1 MTNLDNLFGMAAFS
15 LNAPQKTDFL
25 DAELLNLT
33 RHHYLNC
40 NKYRRMLDGLGF
52 DPEGTLPATNLPFLP
67 VRLFKEYDL
76 YSIDKSNIVK
86 TLTSSGTS
94 GQLVSKIYLSKGT
107 SLSQSKALVKI
118 VSEVIGSRRAPMII
132 LDSPSVLKNRK
143 MFSARGA
150 GILGFSLFGTK
161 RIYALNN
168 DMEIDVEGITAFIEE
183 HQDSKIFMFGFTFI
197 IYQHFIKELQSRKID
212 IDLSNAVMIHGGG
225 WKKLQSQSV
234 STAEFRKLLKDLCGL
249 VDVYD
254 YYGMVEQTG
263 SIYMECEFGHMHAS
277 NFSDIIIRDPKN
289 FAVSPIGERGLIQ
302 TLSVLPKSYPGH
314 SLLTEDEGVL
324 LGVDDCQCG
333 RLGKYFKVFGRIEN
347 AEIRGCSDTYEQ

>member
-1 MTNLDNLFGMAAFS
+1 MTNLDNLFSMAAFS
-15 LNAPQKTDFL
+15 LNAPEKTDFL
-25 DAELLNLT
+25 NAELLNLT

-40 NKYRRMLDGLGF
+40 KKYKRMLDGLGF
-52 DPEGTLPATNLPFLP
+52 DPEGSSPATDLPFLP
-67 VRLFKEYDL
+67 VRLFKEHDL

-86 TLTSSGTS
+86 TMTSSGTS
-94 GQLVSKIYLSKGT
+94 GQAVSKIYLSKET
-107 SLSQSKALVKI
+107 SLNQSKVLVKI
-118 VSEVIGSRRAPMII
+118 VSEVIGSKRAPMII
-132 LDSPSVLKNRK
+132 LDSPSVLKDRK

-150 GILGFSLFGTK
+150 GILGFSFFGTK
-161 RIYALNN
+161 RIYALND
-168 DMEIDVEGITAFIEE
+168 DMELDVEGITAFIEE
-183 HQDSKIFMFGFTFI
+183 HRDSKIFMFGFTFM
-197 IYQHFIKELQSRKID
+197 IYQHFIKELQSRNID
-212 IDLSNAVMIHGGG
+212 VDLSNAVLIHGGG
-225 WKKLQSQSV
+225 WKKLQNQSV

-263 SIYMECEFGHMHAS
+263 SIYMECEIGHMHVS
-277 NFSDIIIRDPKN
+277 NFSDIIIRNPKN
-289 FAVSPIGERGLIQ
+289 FAVSPIGESGIIQ

-333 RLGKYFKVFGRIEN
+333 RLGKYFKIFGRIKN